1 MSPLYPVE
9 QVKINNSAGAEAVAV
24 APQQEIKILLPND
37 YDPDQLDTMIEL
49 ISDSVDA
56 PVREGDVLGTAT
68 VSYGGEVLGQT
79 KLLAITDVAKSEIS
93 SAATGTGAYIQKNW
107 WKWVVVFILLVLAA
121 FFVLFVL
128 VQLRKRKIRRL
139 QMEKRRRTLE
149 RRRRSYEDDG
159 YRYHDDDFDA

>member
-1 MSPLYPVE
+1 M
-9 QVKINNSAGAEAVAV
+9 
-24 APQQEIKILLPND
+24 
-37 YDPDQLDTMIEL
+37 
-49 ISDSVDA
+49 
-56 PVREGDVLGTAT
+56 
-68 VSYGGEVLGQT
+68 LGQT